1 MGAELMDWKYKHFKQ
16 EAVFR
21 ASRQDV
27 LEAARLSAAESLEQ
41 VADTADGFIARGY
54 LAWHPAIAT
63 FILTSTG
70 DETRLAVELL
80 VERAAMRSY
89 MLVDVG
95 GYYNGLIDK
104 WFSGITKRLAG
115 AQEQVL
121 VSKTTSNYRL
131 RQGLLTGCLVYLIVG
146 ACLGMAGFA
155 LDHSLNPRSSGSI
168 TGPFGILA
176 SGIGLLAGIA
186 AFLYVMNPDSA
197 VAKFIREGRQGT
209 RNKER
214 Q

>member
-1 MGAELMDWKYKHFKQ
+1 MDWKYKHFNQ
-16 EAVFR
+16 EAVFK

-27 LEAARLSAAESLEQ
+27 LEAARLSAAESLEL
-41 VADTADGFIARGY
+41 VADTTDGFIARGY
-54 LAWHPAIAT
+54 KAWHAVIAT
-63 FILTSTG
+63 FHITSTG
-70 DETRLAVELL
+70 DETRVAVELL
-80 VERAAMRSY
+80 VERAAMRAY

-95 GYYNGLIDK
+95 GYYNGQIDK
-104 WFSGITKRLAG
+104 WFSGMAQRLG
-115 AQEQVL
+115 SAQGQVI
-121 VSKTTSNYRL
+121 VSKTTSNDRV

-146 ACLGMAGFA
+146 ACLGIAGFA
-155 LDHSLNPRSSGSI
+155 LDHSLSPRSSRSI

-176 SGIGLLAGIA
+176 SAIGLLAGIA

-197 VAKFIREGRQGT
+197 VAKFIREGRQSA

>member
-1 MGAELMDWKYKHFKQ
+1 MDWKYKHFNQ
-16 EAVFR
+16 EAVYK
-21 ASRQDV
+21 APRQEV
-27 LEAARLSAAESLEQ
+27 LAAARLSAAGSLEL
-41 VADTADGFIARGY
+41 VADTAEGFIARGY

-63 FILTSTG
+63 FTLTSTG
-70 DETRLAVELL
+70 DATRLAVELL
-80 VERAAMRSY
+80 VERAAMRAY

-95 GYYNGLIDK
+95 GYYNSQIDK
-104 WFSGITKRLAG
+104 WFSGIAQRLAG
-115 AQEQVL
+115 AQAQAL
-121 VSKTTSNYRL
+121 VSKTTSNYRV

-146 ACLGMAGFA
+146 ACLGIAGFA
-155 LDHSLNPRSSGSI
+155 LDHSLNPQSSGSI

-197 VAKFIREGRQGT
+197 VAKFIREGRQSA

>member
-1 MGAELMDWKYKHFKQ
+1 MDWKYKHFNQ

-63 FILTSTG
+63 FIITSTG
-70 DETRLAVELL
+70 DETRVAVELL

-95 GYYNGLIDK
+95 GYYNSQIDK
-104 WFSGITKRLAG
+104 WFSGI
-115 AQEQVL
+115 AQSLGSAREQVL
-121 VSKTTSNYRL
+121 VSKTTSNDKV
-131 RQGLLTGCLVYLIVG
+131 RQGLLTGCLAYLIVG
-146 ACLGMAGFA
+146 ACLGIAGFA
-155 LDHSLNPRSSGSI
+155 LDHSLNPQSSGSI

-197 VAKFIREGRQGT
+197 VAKFIREGRQST

>member
-1 MGAELMDWKYKHFKQ
+1 MDWKYKHFNQ
-16 EAVFR
+16 EAVFK
-21 ASRQDV
+21 APSQDNPA
-27 LEAARLSAAESLEQ
+27 AARLTAAESLEL
-41 VADTADGFIARGY
+41 VTDTAEGFIARGY

-70 DETRLAVELL
+70 NETRVAVELL
-80 VERAAMRSY
+80 VERAAIRAY
-89 MLVDVG
+89 MLVDAG
-95 GYYNGLIDK
+95 GYYNSQIDK
-104 WFSGITKRLAG
+104 WFSGIAQRLGG
-115 AQEQVL
+115 AQAQAL
-121 VSKTTSNYRL
+121 VSKTTSNYQV

-146 ACLGMAGFA
+146 ACLGIAGFA
-155 LDHSLNPRSSGSI
+155 LDHNLSPRSSGSI

-197 VAKFIREGRQGT
+197 VAKFSREGQQSA